1 MESNKKELARVP
13 VATPEPLGGGGGSV
27 VRRAVWLAL
36 ATGLLLLGFGKP
48 FWELGQLA
56 LNNSLYSHLPLVP
69 FISLYLVW
77 LKREELKLEPTA
89 PWLAVWPLAGGLV
102 VVVAFWLGIG
112 AGWKP
117 AQTDYLAVMMLAFLL
132 FFLGACLG
140 LFGGKNLRTMAFPA
154 GLLIF
159 AVPFPVV
166 VESGIEAFLQHASAE
181 ASYLLL
187 KLSGTTMF
195 REGTLF
201 VLPGITLEVAP
212 ECSGIRSSLVL
223 FITSLL
229 AGYLFLRGFWGRTA
243 LAVAVIA
250 LGILRN
256 AVRIFVLAQLCIHIN
271 PDMIHSDLHRRGGPV
286 FFAVSLVPLFLL
298 LFWLRRREA
307 GAGKP
312 KAAKE

>member
-1 MESNKKELARVP
+1 L
-13 VATPEPLGGGGGSV
+13 
-27 VRRAVWLAL
+27 
-36 ATGLLLLGFGKP
+36 
-48 FWELGQLA
+48 
-56 LNNSLYSHLPLVP
+56 
-69 FISLYLVW
+69 
-77 LKREELKLEPTA
+77 
-89 PWLAVWPLAGGLV
+89 
-102 VVVAFWLGIG
+102 AFWLGVG
-112 AGWKP
+112 VGWKP

-132 FFLGACLG
+132 FFFGVCLG
-140 LFGGKNLRTMAFPA
+140 LLGGKNLRIMAFPA

-159 AVPFPVV
+159 MVPFPVV
-166 VESGIEAFLQHASAE
+166 VERGIEGFLQHASAE

-229 AGYLFLRGFWGRTA
+229 AGYLFLRGGWGRMA

-286 FFAVSLVPLFLL
+286 FFVVSLVPLFLL

-307 GAGKP
+307 GANKL
-312 KAAKE
+312 KASKE